1 MTTLTRFFP
10 GDRIIRLQ
18 LLIIVAVAV
27 LFSFTLGGS
36 FYSIGNFQSI
46 SSQYM
51 GKISSNR
58 S

>member
-1 MTTLTRFFP
+1 MTTINRLFP

-36 FYSIGNFQSI
+36 FYSVGNFQ
-46 SSQYM
+46 
-51 GKISSNR
+51 
-58 S
+58 